1 MVAQAVSPALPILD
15 DFCRGLLVIFGF
27 GSAYGTIQYEQ
38 DALTT
43 PEPGPDD
50 LRIRRSWP
58 HQFRGVEAPFR
69 SVLQLRFSPCVL
81 IRRCRWVKNL
91 VLHIVPQHRKM
102 Q

>member
-43 PEPGPDD
+43 PEPAPMICVFAG
-50 LRIRRSWP
+50 LGLISLGAWKRRSE
-58 HQFRGVEAPFR
+58 VSSS
-69 SVLQLRFSPCVL
+69 SVSP
-81 IRRCRWVKNL
+81 RAY
-91 VLHIVPQHRKM
+91 
-102 Q
+102 